1 MLNLSQGRRKT
12 ADQGVPIPQPFVSF
26 DYNGIHFRRG
36 SLSLIAAAPGGGKAL
51 SVDTPILTTAGWK
64 TMGDVTVGDEVYGS
78 DGRPTTVVAA
88 TGIMRDR
95 RVYRIRFDDGEEVV
109 ADANHEWVV
118 EDRRYRQGRK
128 SSMTRLTTEDMASS
142 YRLES
147 GRRLNY
153 SIPLVGVK
161 GQDAD
166 LPVDPYILGYWLGD
180 GTTRLPNVTV
190 WWKDAA
196 HFLSEVRRSDLN
208 ADLMI
213 GGKESPTI
221 KLSRGGF
228 SKIVGD
234 GRRELIAEFRS
245 LGVLG
250 RKHVPELYMR
260 SSRRQ
265 RLRLL
270 QGMADS
276 DGTPKPGS
284 RSVSI
289 TFTSQELSDDLA
301 ELARSL
307 GYKVSRWRKACAG
320 RRPES
325 SVAYTVSWSTDDDIL
340 TLPRK
345 SERLGG
351 SARPTTKRRFIE
363 SVEQIESVP
372 VKCIQVEAEDSLY
385 LCGRGLVLTHNS
397 ALAQNIVTR
406 GDGNGTVART
416 FYFSAD
422 SDAQTMFTRSA
433 AMSTGYEMSEVER
446 LMREG
451 GMEMLDARVRQ
462 ATAHINY
469 SFKSTLDVDYMMDE
483 LTAYAHV
490 YGEWPEVIVAD
501 NLSNIEVGVDDEWRG
516 LGEASF
522 FLMDLARDTGAAV
535 IALHHVSGEHEAGG
549 RPIPLSGLRG
559 KVSKL
564 PALILTLHRAQGLKV
579 SVTKNRSGRADP
591 GGNFGVELTAD
602 LARMSFEG

>member
-51 SVDTPILTTAGWK
+51 SIDTPILTTCGWK
-64 TMGDVTVGDEVYGS
+64 KMGDVAVGDEVYGS
-78 DGRPTTVVAA
+78 DGKPTKVIAT
-88 TGIMRDR
+88 TGIMHNRQ
-95 RVYRIRFDDGEEVV
+95 VYRIRFDDGEEVV
-109 ADANHEWVV
+109 ADADHEWVV
-118 EDRRYRQGRK
+118 EDRNYRRGR
-128 SSMTRLTTEDMASS
+128 SSGMKRLTTSRIASS
-142 YRLES
+142 YRSRAE
-147 GRRLNY
+147 GRLNY
-153 SIPLVGVK
+153 SIPLV
-161 GQDAD
+161 
-166 LPVDPYILGYWLGD
+166 
-180 GTTRLPNVTV
+180 
-190 WWKDAA
+190 
-196 HFLSEVRRSDLN
+196 
-208 ADLMI
+208 
-213 GGKESPTI
+213 
-221 KLSRGGF
+221 
-228 SKIVGD
+228 
-234 GRRELIAEFRS
+234 
-245 LGVLG
+245 
-250 RKHVPELYMR
+250 
-260 SSRRQ
+260 
-265 RLRLL
+265 
-270 QGMADS
+270 
-276 DGTPKPGS
+276 
-284 RSVSI
+284 SI
-289 TFTSQELSDDLA
+289 
-301 ELARSL
+301 
-307 GYKVSRWRKACAG
+307 
-320 RRPES
+320 
-325 SVAYTVSWSTDDDIL
+325 
-340 TLPRK
+340 
-345 SERLGG
+345 GG
-351 SARPTTKRRFIE
+351 SARPTSKRRYIE
-363 SVEQIESVP
+363 SVEEIESVP

-564 PALILTLHRAQGLKV
+564 PATILTLHRAQGVKV
-579 SVTKNRSGRADP
+579 SVVKNRSGRADP

>member
-128 SSMTRLTTEDMASS
+128 TSMTRLTTEDMASS

-153 SIPLVGVK
+153 SIPLVSIK
-161 GQDAD
+161 GQD
-166 LPVDPYILGYWLGD
+166 
-180 GTTRLPNVTV
+180 
-190 WWKDAA
+190 
-196 HFLSEVRRSDLN
+196 
-208 ADLMI
+208 
-213 GGKESPTI
+213 
-221 KLSRGGF
+221 
-228 SKIVGD
+228 
-234 GRRELIAEFRS
+234 
-245 LGVLG
+245 
-250 RKHVPELYMR
+250 
-260 SSRRQ
+260 
-265 RLRLL
+265 
-270 QGMADS
+270 
-276 DGTPKPGS
+276 
-284 RSVSI
+284 
-289 TFTSQELSDDLA
+289 
-301 ELARSL
+301 
-307 GYKVSRWRKACAG
+307 
-320 RRPES
+320 
-325 SVAYTVSWSTDDDIL
+325 DDI
-340 TLPRK
+340 P
-345 SERLGG
+345 
-351 SARPTTKRRFIE
+351 ARPATKRRFIE

-564 PALILTLHRAQGLKV
+564 PATILTLHRAQGLKV
-579 SVTKNRSGRADP
+579 SVVKNRSGRADP